1 MVMYGKSGRMN
12 EAAAFELHK
21 AVPPPPSR
29 RKGERIY
36 IISHS

>member
-1 MVMYGKSGRMN
+1 MYGKSGRMN
-12 EAAAFELHK
+12 EAAAYHFELHK

-36 IISHS
+36 I